1 MKNQQPNAN
10 LHADDEFS
18 ELSADHGVN
27 PTLTSFRIQTT
38 TAPTTKM
45 AIDTSNLNEQ
55 DFDFLKNQDP
65 FLYYSIPAV
74 RQAEVVQSRDIDVSD
89 IQAQGKGSP
98 RVERQSRISFECPM
112 SVLMEDLMEEMKGPW
127 GVNDL
132 DPILHL
138 LLEDERGEA

>member
-1 MKNQQPNAN
+1 MKNQQPTAN

-27 PTLTSFRIQTT
+27 PNFIQ
-38 TAPTTKM
+38 TTKM

-74 RQAEVVQSRDIDVSD
+74 RQAEVVHSRDIDVSD

-112 SVLMEDLMEEMKGPW
+112 SVLMEDLTGDMKKGPW

-132 DPILHL
+132 DPILHM